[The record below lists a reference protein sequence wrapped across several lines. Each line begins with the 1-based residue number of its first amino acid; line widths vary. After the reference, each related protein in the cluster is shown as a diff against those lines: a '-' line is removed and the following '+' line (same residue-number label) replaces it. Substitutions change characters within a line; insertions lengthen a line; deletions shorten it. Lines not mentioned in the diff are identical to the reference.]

1 MLRLHVCDTTYNFS
15 DRIED
20 SYLFGFSWNVGF
32 NWPPG
37 ITRTLRLSLP
47 PNRAATGAPVISGT
61 AQVGEELTALTD
73 GIMDEDGLDN
83 VFNYQWGRMDGTNE
97 TDLPDATSG
106 TYTLTR
112 DDVGKTL
119 KVRVSFTDLL
129 DSKETRPS
137 QGFFLPNTAP
147 TAADNAVM
155 TDEDTAYTFT
165 ASDFSFAD
173 ADGDTIASLPT
184 AGTLVL
190 DDTAVTLGQSVPAA
204 DIGKLRFTPTAND
217 SGDAYASFTFR
228 VSDGTEESAS
238 AYTMT
243 VNVTAMNDPAT
254 GAPTI
259 SGTAQV
265 GQTLTAATAG
275 IADVDGLTSPTYS
288 YQWIRVD
295 GADETNI
302 GGATSATYTPVQDDV
317 GKALK
322 VRAGFAEKR
331 TSAPTA
337 AVTAAPATCPA
348 PDFAGRRKIW
358 TGVLTLGDFTYS
370 PASYRGYGRF
380 PDAGGDGGG
389 LDPATFTVGS
399 NEHEVEILALGTRL
413 DFALRA
419 GTGWRDTN
427 AAALRLHVCNAN
439 FDFSD
444 SNFTVDGP
452 SGIVFPF
459 HSWDTDLDW
468 SSVSTRTVH
477 LNLPQNRAATGAPA
491 ITGTAE
497 AGLYDAVYTYQ
508 WVRVDADGT
517 SNEEDISGA
526 TAATYTLTDDDLGKK
541 VKVEVSFTDDFG
553 NVEQRT
559 SAPTATVTAA
569 AEGDAITFTVTL
581 TPAATQEVTV
591 DYATSVAA
599 SDTAAQTDFTAGI
612 GTLIFAVDEIQQT
625 FTVSTLEDRIDE
637 PDATG
642 TIIDDDN
649 APVLVLSVDSASIA
663 EDGGTSTGTGSTF
676 PDDRTI
682 TLALTGTATETDDYT
697 ISWKSL
703 TLPAGVGS
711 GASSVTAT
719 VTAVDDELSEGGET
733 VLIDAAL
740 GTGDMAAAVGT
751 RQTLTIIDNDRPCHR
766 RAGDQRHGAGR
777 DGADRLAGHH
787 RRRRRPGRCQ
797 LQLPV
802 DSGGRRGR
810 DGYRGGEHGQLH
822 AGGGGR
828 GQDPQSESEL
838 HRQRGLRRATHQ
850 RGDGDGDRRQQGPD
864 GVGCVGCVGNN
875 RRGHGLHVRGGR
887 LQLRR
892 HRHRRCAG
900 ARRRAGYGEPGGA

>member
-477 LNLPQNRAATGAPA
+477 LNLPQNRAATGAP
-491 ITGTAE
+491 
-497 AGLYDAVYTYQ
+497 
-508 WVRVDADGT
+508 
-517 SNEEDISGA
+517 
-526 TAATYTLTDDDLGKK
+526 
-541 VKVEVSFTDDFG
+541 
-553 NVEQRT
+553 
-559 SAPTATVTAA
+559 
-569 AEGDAITFTVTL
+569 GD
-581 TPAATQEVTV
+581 
-591 DYATSVAA
+591 Y
-599 SDTAAQTDFTAGI
+599 
-612 GTLIFAVDEIQQT
+612 
-625 FTVSTLEDRIDE
+625 
-637 PDATG
+637 
-642 TIIDDDN
+642 
-649 APVLVLSVDSASIA
+649 
-663 EDGGTSTGTGSTF
+663 
-676 PDDRTI
+676 
-682 TLALTGTATETDDYT
+682 
-697 ISWKSL
+697 
-703 TLPAGVGS
+703 
-711 GASSVTAT
+711 
-719 VTAVDDELSEGGET
+719 
-733 VLIDAAL
+733 
-740 GTGDMAAAVGT
+740 
-751 RQTLTIIDNDRPCHR
+751 
-766 RAGDQRHGAGR
+766 RHGRGRAVRRRIHLPVGAGGR
-777 DGADRLAGHH
+777 RRHVERGGHL
-787 RRRRRPGRCQ
+787 RRNCRHLHPDRRRPGQEGQSRGE
-797 LQLPV
+797 
-802 DSGGRRGR
+802 SHRR
-810 DGYRGGEHGQLH
+810 L
-822 AGGGGR
+822 
-828 GQDPQSESEL
+828 
-838 HRQRGLRRATHQ
+838 RQRRATHQ
-850 RGDGDGDRRQQGPD
+850 RADGNGDRGGRGRRDHLHGHADTRRHPGSDSGLRDLSGGERHGGADGLHGGHRDPDLRGGRDPADLHGVDARGPHRRRQRAGAGAVGGFRVHRRGRRDVDGDGVDVPGRSDDHARAHRHGDGDGRLHHQLEVPD
-864 GVGCVGCVGNN
+864 PAGGGGQRGIVGD
-875 RRGHGLHVRGGR
+875 GHGDGGGR
-887 LQLRR
+887 RTV
-892 HRHRRCAG
+892 
-900 ARRRAGYGEPGGA
+900 